1 MIVRIINVYV
11 KEERIDAFKDATIM
25 NHNGSLSEPGVL
37 RFDVLQDSN
46 DRSHF
51 VLYEVYTSESAT
63 EEHKQ
68 TVHYNEWK
76 STVESMM
83 SKQRESVSFS
93 AVAPIE
99 RAMWK
104 SE

>member
-11 KEERIDAFKDATIM
+11 KEERIDEFKDATII

-51 VLYEVYTSESAT
+51 VLYEVYKSESAT
-63 EEHKQ
+63 EQHKL
-68 TVHYNEWK
+68 TVHYSKWK

-93 AVAPIE
+93 AVAPTE
-99 RAMWK
+99 ETMWQ
-104 SE
+104 S